1 MAVVLSATGR
11 INSSRRLTALDELCH
26 NTHRQ
31 FNGFAFVALL
41 AQVKPQNS
49 TVRAAIRWMRSS
61 GRISFR
67 DFLQGFCGP
76 HLESG
81 RRSRPLFLLR
91 AYSRGNGKE
100 YVVWHQM

>member
-1 MAVVLSATGR
+1 MELRLLGQSTF
-11 INSSRRLTALDELCH
+11 SRRHLTRRCELC
-26 NTHRQ
+26 NNMRRQ
-31 FNGFAFVALL
+31 FNDFAFVALL

-49 TVRAAIRWMRSS
+49 TVRAAIRWVRSS

-81 RRSRPLFLLR
+81 RRLRPLFLLL
-91 AYSRGNGKE
+91 AYSRGRGKE

>member
-1 MAVVLSATGR
+1 MELSLLEQCTISPR
-11 INSSRRLTALDELCH
+11 HLTRRGELC
-26 NTHRQ
+26 NNMHRQ

-49 TVRAAIRWMRSS
+49 TVRAAIRWMRPS

-81 RRSRPLFLLR
+81 RRLRPLFLLR
-91 AYSRGNGKE
+91 AYSRGRGKE

>member
-1 MAVVLSATGR
+1 MELSLLEQCT
-11 INSSRRLTALDELCH
+11 ISRRHLTRGCELC
-26 NTHRQ
+26 NNMRRQ
-31 FNGFAFVALL
+31 FNDFAFVALL

-49 TVRAAIRWMRSS
+49 TVRAAIRWVRSS

-81 RRSRPLFLLR
+81 RRSRPFFLLR
-91 AYSRGNGKE
+91 TNPRGIGKE
-100 YVVWHQM
+100 